1 MTNPGLLDVDL
12 LEPDLLSIGAAQSG
26 ARHPA
31 RDPQLTYSLGD
42 VGTCPSGSVEK
53 TQTLFLTDDS
63 PSLTG
68 LHGNDPLTQRYSEAW
83 RAIEHI
89 GRACTCGNELVS
101 IIHFDYPSRRDV
113 PPQQLHRRGL
123 RRLRSGLR
131 SAGLPGSSDL
141 APSLDKA
148 ERLARDFADGETTL
162 VVMSDF
168 FLTDLDPH
176 GVLKQ
181 LISFD
186 GQVHAVVLGATPPA
200 QLRSAAPHVIV
211 TSVSPTSAAGST
223 ANAILDGLMT
233 HRSPRHA

>member
-1 MTNPGLLDVDL
+1 MTNPGLLDVDI
-12 LEPDLLSIGAAQSG
+12 LEPDLLNIGAARSG

-31 RDPQLTYSLGD
+31 RDPLTYSLGD
-42 VGTCPSGSVEK
+42 AGTCPSGSVEK

-68 LHGNDPLTQRYSEAW
+68 QHGNDPLTQRYQETW

-89 GRACTCGNELVS
+89 GRACSCGNELVS

-131 SAGLPGSSDL
+131 SVGLPGSSDL
-141 APSLDKA
+141 APSLAKA

-168 FLTDLDPH
+168 LLTDQDPH
-176 GVLKQ
+176 GVLNQ

-200 QLRSAAPHVIV
+200 LLRSAPHVIV

-223 ANAILDGLMT
+223 ANTILDGLMI
-233 HRSPRHA
+233 HRSPRHT